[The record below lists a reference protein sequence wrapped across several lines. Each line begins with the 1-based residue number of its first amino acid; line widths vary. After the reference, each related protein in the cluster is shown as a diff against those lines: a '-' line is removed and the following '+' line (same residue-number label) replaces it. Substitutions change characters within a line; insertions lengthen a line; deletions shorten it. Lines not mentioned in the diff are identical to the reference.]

1 MKKIL
6 TIICAVLLILLF
18 ISLIVLSTVEIGKIK
33 EYFEFSFN
41 GFQNDAYLIGLISQ
55 LISHIL
61 LSMLCVVGVISC
73 VFSFIRSYTKQKL
86 NELEKGE

>member
-6 TIICAVLLILLF
+6 TIICAVFLILLF
-18 ISLIVLSTVEIGKIK
+18 ISLIVLSTVETGKIK
-33 EYFEFSFN
+33 EHFEFSFN

-73 VFSFIRSYTKQKL
+73 VFSLIHSYANQKL
-86 NELEKGE
+86 NKLEKGE